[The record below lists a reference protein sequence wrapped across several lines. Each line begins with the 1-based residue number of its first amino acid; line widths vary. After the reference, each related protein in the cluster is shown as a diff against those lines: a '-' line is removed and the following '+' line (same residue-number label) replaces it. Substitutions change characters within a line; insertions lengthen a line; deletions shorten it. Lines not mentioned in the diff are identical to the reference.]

1 MVEAAA
7 GPIIADVTKLLIIVL
22 ATVALV
28 WLLKRALHGRPGAGE
43 ESPREREDRSRAK
56 GDLVACA
63 HCGVNLPAT
72 EALEAAGRHYC
83 GEAHRRAGPRGR

>member
-1 MVEAAA
+1 M
-7 GPIIADVTKLLIIVL
+7 TKLLLILL

-28 WLLKRALHGRPGAGE
+28 WLLKRALHGRPGADE
-43 ESPREREDRSRAK
+43 DAPRPGGTQSHAK

-72 EALEAAGRHYC
+72 EAIEDAGRHYC